1 MDINK
6 LNIEQLVKY
15 VNLEL
20 KKNSNLSVNKLCDN
34 LEIKRSTLKTKLHK
48 EDYFF
53 DTNNRSYEKNDA
65 TIGINDSMKGVIK
78 NDDANKNKGIS
89 INDDTMKDVIKN
101 DDTNKK
107 KDILINDDD
116 IMNKVIS
123 NNDNDMTFS
132 HQIKSNLME
141 LAKNYDKIML
151 LIDSDKNMNDG
162 ITIELPVETKDNYRT
177 TIRIN
182 NVVWENFREFC
193 VQNKMFTQRDLLS
206 MALTEYANK
215 YKK

>member
-6 LNIEQLVKY
+6 LDIDQLVKY

-48 EDYFF
+48 GNYFF
-53 DTNNRSYEKNDA
+53 DTNNRSYEKNEA
-65 TIGINDSMKGVIK
+65 TIAINDVMKGVIK
-78 NDDANKNKGIS
+78 NDDTNKRKDILTND
-89 INDDTMKDVIKN
+89 DDTMK
-101 DDTNKK
+101 
-107 KDILINDDD
+107 
-116 IMNKVIS
+116 KVIS

-141 LAKNYDKIML
+141 LAKNYDKIMI
-151 LIDSDKNMNDG
+151 LINSDKSMNDG
-162 ITIELPVETKDNYRT
+162 IIIELPVETTDNYRT
-177 TIRIN
+177 TVRIN

-206 MALTEYANK
+206 MALTEYLNK

>member
-6 LNIEQLVKY
+6 LDIEQLVKY

-48 EDYFF
+48 ENYFF
-53 DTNNRSYEKNDA
+53 DANNRSYEKNEA
-65 TIGINDSMKGVIK
+65 TIAINDSMKVVIKNDDTNKSKNISINNDTVKGVIK
-78 NDDANKNKGIS
+78 NDDANKLKDIS
-89 INDDTMKDVIKN
+89 INDDAMK
-101 DDTNKK
+101 
-107 KDILINDDD
+107 
-116 IMNKVIS
+116 KVIS
-123 NNDNDMTFS
+123 NNDNDMTSS

-141 LAKNYDKIML
+141 LAKNYEKIML
-151 LIDSDKNMNDG
+151 LINSDKSMNNG
-162 ITIELPVETKDNYRT
+162 ITIELPVETTDNYRT
-177 TIRIN
+177 TVRIN
-182 NVVWENFREFC
+182 NVVWENFKEFC

-206 MALTEYANK
+206 MALTEYLNK

>member
-6 LNIEQLVKY
+6 LDIEQLVKY

-34 LEIKRSTLKTKLHK
+34 LEIKRSTLKTRLHK
-48 EDYFF
+48 EKYFF
-53 DTNNRSYEKNDA
+53 DTNNRSYEKDKA
-65 TIGINDSMKGVIK
+65 AIAINDS
-78 NDDANKNKGIS
+78 
-89 INDDTMKDVIKN
+89 MKDVIKN
-101 DDTNKK
+101 DDINKS
-107 KDILINDDD
+107 KDISINDDTLNGVIKNDDTNKNKD
-116 IMNKVIS
+116 ISTND
-123 NNDNDMTFS
+123 DNDMTFS
-132 HQIKSNLME
+132 HQIKSNLIE
-141 LAKNYDKIML
+141 LAKNYDKIMI

-182 NVVWENFREFC
+182 NVVWENFKEFC

-206 MALTEYANK
+206 MALTEYVNK

>member
-6 LNIEQLVKY
+6 LDIEQLVKY

-48 EDYFF
+48 EKYFF
-53 DTNNRSYEKNDA
+53 DTNNRSYEKDKA
-65 TIGINDSMKGVIK
+65 AIAINDSMKGVIK
-78 NDDANKNKGIS
+78 NDDTNKNKDIS
-89 INDDTMKDVIKN
+89 PNDDTMKK
-101 DDTNKK
+101 
-107 KDILINDDD
+107 L
-116 IMNKVIS
+116 IS

-193 VQNKMFTQRDLLS
+193 VKNKMFTQRDLLS
-206 MALTEYANK
+206 MALTEYINK

>member
-6 LNIEQLVKY
+6 LDIDQLVKY

-34 LEIKRSTLKTKLHK
+34 LGIKRSTLKTKLHK
-48 EDYFF
+48 GNYFF
-53 DTNNRSYEKNDA
+53 DTNNRSYEKNEA
-65 TIGINDSMKGVIK
+65 TIDINDVMKGVIK
-78 NDDANKNKGIS
+78 DDDTSKHKDISTND
-89 INDDTMKDVIKN
+89 DDTMK
-101 DDTNKK
+101 
-107 KDILINDDD
+107 
-116 IMNKVIS
+116 KVIS

-141 LAKNYDKIML
+141 LAKNYDKIMI
-151 LIDSDKNMNDG
+151 LINSDKSMNDG
-162 ITIELPVETKDNYRT
+162 ITIELPIETTDNYRT
-177 TIRIN
+177 TVRIN

-206 MALTEYANK
+206 MALTEYLNK

>member
-6 LNIEQLVKY
+6 LDIDQLVKY

-48 EDYFF
+48 GNYFF
-53 DTNNRSYEKNDA
+53 DTNNRSYEKNEA
-65 TIGINDSMKGVIK
+65 TIAINDVMKGVIK
-78 NDDANKNKGIS
+78 NDD
-89 INDDTMKDVIKN
+89 TMK
-101 DDTNKK
+101 
-107 KDILINDDD
+107 
-116 IMNKVIS
+116 KVIS

-141 LAKNYDKIML
+141 LAKNYDKIMI
-151 LIDSDKNMNDG
+151 LINSDKSMNDG
-162 ITIELPVETKDNYRT
+162 IIIELPVETTDNYRT
-177 TIRIN
+177 TVRIN

-206 MALTEYANK
+206 MALTEYLNK

>member
-6 LNIEQLVKY
+6 LDIEQLVKY

-34 LEIKRSTLKTKLHK
+34 LEIKRSTLKTRLHK
-48 EDYFF
+48 EKYFF
-53 DTNNRSYEKNDA
+53 DTNNRSYEKDKA
-65 TIGINDSMKGVIK
+65 AIAINDS
-78 NDDANKNKGIS
+78 
-89 INDDTMKDVIKN
+89 MKDVIKN
-101 DDTNKK
+101 DDTNKN
-107 KDILINDDD
+107 KDISTND
-116 IMNKVIS
+116 
-123 NNDNDMTFS
+123 DNDMTFS
-132 HQIKSNLME
+132 HQIKSNLIE
-141 LAKNYDKIML
+141 LAKNYDKIMT

-182 NVVWENFREFC
+182 NVVWENFKEFC

-206 MALTEYANK
+206 MALTEYVNK

>member
-6 LNIEQLVKY
+6 LDIEQLVKY

-34 LEIKRSTLKTKLHK
+34 LDIKRSTLKTKLHK
-48 EDYFF
+48 EKYFF
-53 DTNNRSYEKNDA
+53 DTNNRSYEKNEA
-65 TIGINDSMKGVIK
+65 TIAINDSMKGVIK
-78 NDDANKNKGIS
+78 NDDTNKNKDIS
-89 INDDTMKDVIKN
+89 T
-101 DDTNKK
+101 
-107 KDILINDDD
+107 NDDD
-116 IMNKVIS
+116 IMKKVIS

-132 HQIKSNLME
+132 HQIKNNLMG

-193 VQNKMFTQRDLLS
+193 IQNKMFTQRDLLS